1 MAEVNASYIKRQIA
15 KLAYQDPRGDGFE
28 RVFPEIPIGPGV
40 NQDCCATDGG
50 TNPMNQPCAGM
61 FLYIWTTLVPACLRE
76 QKIVDDPAPFLENDS
91 IQALQSLLAERQN
104 YLIKNPPWKPKDLS
118 LSPEDFDR
126 LNDANGDFPVTI
138 PPYLYFGGCEIPIW
152 KVIPYSDTDFTW
164 PRNENG
170 DPIGPSLPGNRA
182 NRKIKLEEILECF
195 RRFYTEILNL
205 LTNQNGSLNWDV
217 NNPCCSI
224 ENFNKMMIM
233 MRLFACL
240 STITEGNVPSGAGGT
255 RILSDKLRQ
264 KMIQCINCIDNKCF
278 SVA

>member
-1 MAEVNASYIKRQIA
+1 M
-15 KLAYQDPRGDGFE
+15 AYQDPRGDGFE

-61 FLYIWTTLVPACLRE
+61 FLYIWTTLVPGCLR
-76 QKIVDDPAPFLENDS
+76 
-91 IQALQSLLAERQN
+91 RQN
-104 YLIKNPPWKPKDLS
+104 EDWKPWIPKDLS
-118 LSPEDFDR
+118 LSPEDLDR
-126 LNDANGDFPVTI
+126 LNDASGDFPTTI
-138 PPYLYFGGCEIPIW
+138 PPYLYFGDCEIPIW

-205 LTNQNGSLNWDV
+205 LTNQIGPLSWDV

-224 ENFNKMMIM
+224 ENLNKMMII